1 MKIKTTFLS
10 CLAGMIILA
19 MVYEYCQ
26 AQQKTNTQSA
36 KIGIVSIAEIFNN
49 SKRSIAHKR
58 EISSEQSKKNEELGK
73 LSKELKAAEAM
84 LSALKQDSTDY
95 MSQREKCI
103 NMRVSLEA
111 QQAINKE
118 QTILK
123 QYRWRKSFY
132 QDILQ
137 ITSEL
142 ARQKDLDVVLEKDQI
157 DVPALSVNELNQ
169 TMLTHKVLYSGGC
182 TDITDELITQLDK
195 KK

>member
-58 EISSEQSKKNEELGK
+58 EISAEQNKKSEELGK

-95 MSQREKCI
+95 LSQREKCI
-103 NMRVSLEA
+103 NLRVSLEA
-111 QQAINKE
+111 KQAINKE

-142 ARQKDLDVVLEKDQI
+142 ARQKGLDVVLEKDEI
-157 DVPALSVNELNQ
+157 DVPVLSVNELNQ

-182 TDITDELITQLDK
+182 TDITDEVITQLDK
-195 KK
+195 